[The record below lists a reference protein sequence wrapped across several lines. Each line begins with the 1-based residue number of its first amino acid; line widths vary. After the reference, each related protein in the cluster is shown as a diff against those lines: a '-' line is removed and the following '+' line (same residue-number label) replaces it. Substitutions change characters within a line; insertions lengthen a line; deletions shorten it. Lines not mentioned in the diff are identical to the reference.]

1 MRVWCVD
8 IETAQFAFTNNTLPA
23 SGTVTVDYSL
33 LSTLTRSAQVKFS
46 ATATSAEGAQLTV
59 PFQVSVVPLVA
70 QLNADPGYLA
80 RGMVR
85 GQQTVVSFDV
95 VNSGGAS
102 SGDLTVRLPEMSWM
116 TLGSAATIPSIPAG
130 GKATVTLILNPSSD
144 MTLALYPGTIA
155 VANENTGVNVAYQ
168 FRAVSDATGD
178 LQVTATDDYTYYVA
192 GSPKVTNATVTLRDP
207 FTSVIIAQTNTDA
220 SGIAYFAALPEGPYT
235 LEAAADKHN
244 QYRGSVSVVA
254 GAVADREAFLPRQLV
269 SYQWYRCAHRNSGQI
284 QDHPGVRL

>member
-1 MRVWCVD
+1 
-8 IETAQFAFTNNTLPA
+8 
-23 SGTVTVDYSL
+23 
-33 LSTLTRSAQVKFS
+33 
-46 ATATSAEGAQLTV
+46 
-59 PFQVSVVPLVA
+59 
-70 QLNADPGYLA
+70 
-80 RGMVR
+80 
-85 GQQTVVSFDV
+85 VVSFDLI
-95 VNSGGAS
+95 NSGGAS